1 MFTLFVVILAA
12 LLVWA
17 AVAFNLL
24 IRDRNRVAQAWS
36 DVDVQLLRRHDLIPR
51 LVEMVKGYAGYE
63 RAVLSNIAELRGQS
77 AAASPAA
84 RGEAEKTVASGVT
97 KLVALAE
104 AYPDLKASDNFRDLH
119 NKLVDTENQIQFA
132 RRYYNGAVNLLNNR
146 IQRFPDLLIANT
158 FGFKLAEF
166 FDLDD
171 PAAAR
176 APGVALAMSLVRA
189 LLRLGALRLGR
200 AGRRAH
206 PVLRRNRHRAERWHA
221 RGARSHPRARRGP
234 EHPPR
239 HLPRLPDHLSPA
251 TAARSWS
258 ASSFESAT
266 RDGQDEPWRTEP
278 FGNGVRVYLGSAS
291 VMLPHG
297 EHTYEL
303 VYRTDRQMGFFADHD
318 ELYWNVTG
326 NGWDFPIDRATARV
340 VLPDRH
346 SGG

>member
-1 MFTLFVVILAA
+1 MSTIILVILCA

-77 AAASPAA
+77 ASASPAA

-119 NKLVDTENQIQFA
+119 NKLVDTENQLQFA

-158 FGFKLAEF
+158 FGFRLAEF

-176 APGVALAMSLVRA
+176 APGVALS
-189 LLRLGALRLGR
+189 
-200 AGRRAH
+200 
-206 PVLRRNRHRAERWHA
+206 
-221 RGARSHPRARRGP
+221 
-234 EHPPR
+234 
-239 HLPRLPDHLSPA
+239 
-251 TAARSWS
+251 
-258 ASSFESAT
+258 
-266 RDGQDEPWRTEP
+266 
-278 FGNGVRVYLGSAS
+278 
-291 VMLPHG
+291 
-297 EHTYEL
+297 
-303 VYRTDRQMGFFADHD
+303 
-318 ELYWNVTG
+318 
-326 NGWDFPIDRATARV
+326 
-340 VLPDRH
+340 
-346 SGG
+346 

>member
-1 MFTLFVVILAA
+1 MSTIILVILVA

-24 IRDRNRVAQAWS
+24 IRDRNRVTQAWS

-77 AAASPAA
+77 ASASPAA

-119 NKLVDTENQIQFA
+119 NKLVDTENQIQYA

-166 FDLDD
+166 FDLED
-171 PAAAR
+171 PAAAK
-176 APGVALAMSLVRA
+176 APGVAL
-189 LLRLGALRLGR
+189 G
-200 AGRRAH
+200 
-206 PVLRRNRHRAERWHA
+206 
-221 RGARSHPRARRGP
+221 
-234 EHPPR
+234 
-239 HLPRLPDHLSPA
+239 
-251 TAARSWS
+251 
-258 ASSFESAT
+258 
-266 RDGQDEPWRTEP
+266 
-278 FGNGVRVYLGSAS
+278 
-291 VMLPHG
+291 
-297 EHTYEL
+297 
-303 VYRTDRQMGFFADHD
+303 
-318 ELYWNVTG
+318 
-326 NGWDFPIDRATARV
+326 
-340 VLPDRH
+340 
-346 SGG
+346 